1 MSSLVNKTVDGF
13 RDRILRRFV
22 NDSIDGYYLWTTKSG
37 CFQEELTGNRVSLL
51 NININI
57 DNYQIS
63 MNEDRDNL
71 WIISSMIITNN
82 EG

>member
-22 NDSIDGYYLWTTKSG
+22 NNSIDGYYLWTTKSG

-51 NININI
+51 NVNINI

-63 MNEDRDNL
+63 MNEDRE
-71 WIISSMIITNN
+71 ITC
-82 EG
+82 E